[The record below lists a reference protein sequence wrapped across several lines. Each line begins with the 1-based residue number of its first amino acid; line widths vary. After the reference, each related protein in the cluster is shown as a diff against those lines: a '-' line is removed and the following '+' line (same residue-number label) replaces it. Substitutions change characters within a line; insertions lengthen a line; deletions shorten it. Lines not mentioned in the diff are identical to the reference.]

1 MQSDGKVDVMGKLV
15 AYFKLQLISLT
26 TYFLF
31 FFFTR
36 AYACFAIHFD
46 WRLGGH
52 HI

>member
-31 FFFTR
+31 FFFVLHELMH
-36 AYACFAIHFD
+36 ALPYILIGD
-46 WRLGGH
+46 
-52 HI
+52 

>member
-31 FFFTR
+31 FFFLHELMHDLP
-36 AYACFAIHFD
+36 YILIGD
-46 WRLGGH
+46 
-52 HI
+52 